1 MDAGSS
7 DLRSARPLPGSPPS
21 RRSRDPCSD
30 AGSRGASAGCALRA
44 GRGGGGGGAE
54 EKGARAAAD
63 PARLTLEGVAVASQI
78 PPSLAACVPPC
89 RSRRVRLLFAEPRA
103 PEPRRRGGELAG
115 LRGGRAAPGG
125 AGARAAAGLG
135 ARGSDRRA
143 GSRGPGALR
152 GRGEAEGAGAGRSRS
167 RSRGAWRRSGRSL
180 RAQSSGETVRR
191 ESGPE
196 RSPGAEVGR
205 EQTRPERQERRRGP
219 PPGRGGRAG
228 PGHACSSLRP
238 REAAMEVPAGEP
250 PARGCGPPPAPAPER
265 KKSHRAPS
273 PARPKDVAG
282 WSLAKGRRGPGPGAA
297 AACSS
302 ASSARPDKKGR
313 AVAPGARGAG
323 TRVAGVRTGVR
334 AKGRPRP
341 GTGPRPPPPPP
352 SLTDSSSEVSDCASE
367 EARLLGLELALSSD
381 AESAAGGPAGARTG
395 QPPQPA
401 PPAQQPPRPPASPEE
416 PSVAASSVGSSR
428 LPLSASLAFSDLTEE
443 MLDCGPGG
451 FMRELEELRSENDY
465 LKDEIE
471 ELRAEMLE
479 MRDVYMEEDVYQ
491 LQELRQQL
499 DQASKTCRILQYR
512 LRKAERRSLRAAQT
526 GQVDGELI
534 RGLEQDV
541 KVSKDISVRL
551 HKELEAV
558 EKKRARLEEENEEL
572 RQRLIET
579 ELAKQ
584 VLQTEL
590 ERPREHS
597 LKKRGTRSL
606 GKTDKKP
613 SVQEDSADLKC
624 QLHFAKEESA
634 LMCKKLTKL
643 AKENDGMKEELLKYR
658 SLYGD
663 LDGALSAEE
672 LADAPHSRET
682 ELKVHLKLVEE
693 EANLLSRRIVE
704 LEVENRG
711 LRAEMDD
718 MKDHGGGGCGG
729 PEARLAF
736 SALGGSECGESTAEL
751 RRHLQFVEEEA
762 ELLRRSSAELEDQ
775 NKLLLTELAKYR
787 SEHELD
793 VTLSEDS
800 CSVLSEP
807 SQEELAAAKLQIGE
821 LSGKVKKL
829 QYENRV
835 LLSNLQRC
843 DLASCQSTRPML
855 ETDAEAGDSAQCVPA
870 ALGEVQGPHAAR
882 LCRAREAEVLSG
894 LREQAVLVSKAIDV
908 LVADANGFSA
918 GLRLCLDNECAD
930 FRLHEAPDNNSEGPR
945 DTKLIHALLVRLS
958 LLQQELNAF
967 TRKADSVLGGP
978 TKEQPEP
985 FSALPSLGSQ
995 GPSKE
1000 ILLAKDL
1007 GSDFQIKELQ
1017 LVLAEA
1023 HDSLRG
1029 LQEQLSQERQ
1039 LRKEEADNF
1048 NQKMVQ
1054 LKEDQQRALLR
1065 REFEL
1070 QSLSLQRRLEQKFW
1084 SQEKNMLVQ
1093 ESQQFK
1099 HNFLLLFMKLRWFLK
1114 RWRQGKVLPNEGDD
1128 FLEVNSMK
1136 ELYLLMEE
1144 EEINAQHSDNK
1155 TCAGDSWTQN
1165 TPNEYIKT
1173 LADMKVTLKELCWL
1187 LRDERRGLT
1196 ELQQQFAK
1204 AKATWET
1211 ERAELKSHITPMEL
1225 KTGKGAGDRVGP
1237 DWKAALQRER
1247 EEQQH
1252 LLAESYSAV
1261 MELTRQLQISEH
1273 NWGQE
1278 KLQLV
1283 ERLQGEKQQVEQQ
1296 VKELQNRLSQLQK
1309 AADPWVL
1316 KHSDLEKQDN
1326 SWKETRS
1333 EKIHDKEGVSEVE
1346 LGGNGLKRTKSV
1358 SSMSEFESLL
1368 DCSPYL
1374 AGEAARGKKLPSSPA
1389 FAFVGPQPVEPEK
1402 AAPEQP
1408 GLSPGD
1414 CNRLGALGCPEP
1426 AGRQMQRSYTAP
1438 DKTGIRVYYS
1448 PPVARR
1454 LGVPVVHDRE
1464 GKIIIEP
1471 GFLFT
1476 TAKPKES
1483 AEADRLAESS
1493 YSRWLCNFSRQRLDG
1508 GSGSGPSAPGPTF
1521 PAALHDFEMSGNMS
1535 DDMKEITNC
1544 VRQAMRSGSLER
1556 KVKSTSSQTVGLA
1569 SVGTQTIRTVSVGL
1583 QTDPPRS
1590 SLHGKSWSPRS
1601 SSLVSV
1607 RSKQIASSLDKV
1619 HSRIERPC
1627 CSPKYGSPK
1636 LQRRSVSKLDGA
1648 KDRSLWNLHQGK
1660 QNGSAWARST
1670 TTRDSPVLRNINDG
1684 LSSLFSVVEHSGSTE
1699 SVWKLG
1705 MSEARA
1711 KPEPPKYGIVQ
1722 EFFRNVCGRAPSPTA
1737 TPGEE
1742 GPKKPEP
1749 LSPASY
1755 HQPEGVARIVNKKA
1769 AKPGSSEEARLS
1781 VLPQVGKD
1789 GVPRDGDGT
1798 TVLLSEDAVCD
1809 CSTQSLTS
1817 CFARPSRSAI
1827 RHSPSKC
1834 RLHPSESGW
1843 GGEERAVPPSE

>member
-1 MDAGSS
+1 
-7 DLRSARPLPGSPPS
+7 
-21 RRSRDPCSD
+21 
-30 AGSRGASAGCALRA
+30 
-44 GRGGGGGGAE
+44 
-54 EKGARAAAD
+54 
-63 PARLTLEGVAVASQI
+63 
-78 PPSLAACVPPC
+78 
-89 RSRRVRLLFAEPRA
+89 
-103 PEPRRRGGELAG
+103 
-115 LRGGRAAPGG
+115 
-125 AGARAAAGLG
+125 
-135 ARGSDRRA
+135 
-143 GSRGPGALR
+143 
-152 GRGEAEGAGAGRSRS
+152 
-167 RSRGAWRRSGRSL
+167 
-180 RAQSSGETVRR
+180 
-191 ESGPE
+191 
-196 RSPGAEVGR
+196 
-205 EQTRPERQERRRGP
+205 
-219 PPGRGGRAG
+219 
-228 PGHACSSLRP
+228 
-238 REAAMEVPAGEP
+238 
-250 PARGCGPPPAPAPER
+250 
-265 KKSHRAPS
+265 
-273 PARPKDVAG
+273 
-282 WSLAKGRRGPGPGAA
+282 
-297 AACSS
+297 
-302 ASSARPDKKGR
+302 
-313 AVAPGARGAG
+313 
-323 TRVAGVRTGVR
+323 
-334 AKGRPRP
+334 
-341 GTGPRPPPPPP
+341 
-352 SLTDSSSEVSDCASE
+352 
-367 EARLLGLELALSSD
+367 
-381 AESAAGGPAGARTG
+381 
-395 QPPQPA
+395 
-401 PPAQQPPRPPASPEE
+401 
-416 PSVAASSVGSSR
+416 
-428 LPLSASLAFSDLTEE
+428 

-451 FMRELEELRSENDY
+451 FVRELEELRSENDY

-606 GKTDKKP
+606 GKTDKKA

-643 AKENDGMKEELLKYR
+643 AKENDSMKEELLKYR

-663 LDGALSAEE
+663 LDSALSAEE

-718 MKDHGGGGCGG
+718 MKDHGGGCGG

-736 SALGGSECGESTAEL
+736 AMGGSECGESLAEL

-855 ETDAEAGDSAQCVPA
+855 ETDAEAGDSAQCVPT
-870 ALGEVQGPHAAR
+870 ALDEAHGPHAAR
-882 LCRAREAEVLSG
+882 LCRAREAEALPG
-894 LREQAVLVSKAIDV
+894 LREQAALVSKAIDV

-918 GLRLCLDNECAD
+918 GLRLYLDNECAD
-930 FRLHEAPDNNSEGPR
+930 FRLHEAPDNSEGPR
-945 DTKLIHALLVRLS
+945 DTKLIHAILVRLS
-958 LLQQELNAF
+958 MLQQELNAF
-967 TRKADSVLGGP
+967 TRKADMVLGSSA
-978 TKEQPEP
+978 KEQPEP
-985 FSALPSLGSQ
+985 FSSLPSLGSQ

-1007 GSDFQIKELQ
+1007 GSDFQPPDFRDLPEWEPRIREAFRTGDLDSKPDPSRSFRPYRAEDNDSYASEIKELQ

-1039 LRKEEADNF
+1039 LRKEEADTF

-1114 RWRQGKVLPNEGDD
+1114 RWRQGKVLPSEGDD

-1144 EEINAQHSDNK
+1144 EELNAQHSDNK
-1155 TCAGDSWTQN
+1155 TCTGDSWTQN

-1211 ERAELKSHITPMEL
+1211 ERAELKSHTTQVEL
-1225 KTGKGAGDRVGP
+1225 KAGKGAGERAGP

-1261 MELTRQLQISEH
+1261 MELTRQLQISER
-1273 NWGQE
+1273 NWSQE

-1316 KHSDLEKQDN
+1316 KHSDLEKQDS

-1333 EKIHDKEGVSEVE
+1333 EKIHDKEAVSEAE
-1346 LGGNGLKRTKSV
+1346 LGGTSLKRTKSV

-1374 AGEAARGKKLPSSPA
+1374 ASEGARGKKLPNNPA
-1389 FAFVGPQPVEPEK
+1389 FAFVGTQPVDPEK
-1402 AAPEQP
+1402 DAQEQ
-1408 GLSPGD
+1408 LSPRD
-1414 CNRLGALGCPEP
+1414 CSHLGALACQDP

-1483 AEADRLAESS
+1483 AEADGLAESS

-1508 GSGSGPSAPGPTF
+1508 GSGASPSASGPGF

-1590 SLHGKSWSPRS
+1590 SLHSKSWSPRS

-1607 RSKQIASSLDKV
+1607 RSKQISSSLDKV

-1636 LQRRSVSKLDGA
+1636 LQRRSVSKLDSA

-1722 EFFRNVCGRAPSPTA
+1722 EFFRNVCGRAPSPTSTA
-1737 TPGEE
+1737 GEE
-1742 GPKKPEP
+1742 STKKPEP
-1749 LSPASY
+1749 VSPASY
-1755 HQPEGVARIVNKKA
+1755 HQPEGMARVLNKKA
-1769 AKPGSSEEARLS
+1769 AKSGSSEEARLS

-1789 GVPRDGDGT
+1789 GVPRDGDGA
-1798 TVLLSEDAVCD
+1798 TVLPNEGSPPRMTSVTRSETVEMLEEEPVMSKTQDHQLESDPNPVEVCGKSSASLEMTQGVSQERVHLGSSAKEGGSCDLSHQEGLQSTSLHLTPQEQSAPRQDRRQSWRRASMKEMNRRKSLLPFHQGITELSRSISVNLAESKRLGALLLSSFEFSVQKLEPFLRGTEGFSLESFRATASSLSEELKHFADQLESDGTLQKCFEDSREKASDLSLETSVAEMKEYITKFSLERQTWDQLLLRYQEEAEEIISRGPAEAKITEVGVGPTTCLGSSQSEILNTKPD
-1809 CSTQSLTS
+1809 YQKIVQNQNRVFDWMGLVMDELQGSVKQLRAFMDESSQCLQKVSVQLGKRSTQQLDPSP
-1817 CFARPSRSAI
+1817 AR
-1827 RHSPSKC
+1827 KLL
-1834 RLHPSESGW
+1834 RLHP
-1843 GGEERAVPPSE
+1843 RNPPTALL

>member
-1 MDAGSS
+1 
-7 DLRSARPLPGSPPS
+7 
-21 RRSRDPCSD
+21 
-30 AGSRGASAGCALRA
+30 
-44 GRGGGGGGAE
+44 
-54 EKGARAAAD
+54 
-63 PARLTLEGVAVASQI
+63 
-78 PPSLAACVPPC
+78 
-89 RSRRVRLLFAEPRA
+89 
-103 PEPRRRGGELAG
+103 
-115 LRGGRAAPGG
+115 
-125 AGARAAAGLG
+125 
-135 ARGSDRRA
+135 
-143 GSRGPGALR
+143 
-152 GRGEAEGAGAGRSRS
+152 
-167 RSRGAWRRSGRSL
+167 
-180 RAQSSGETVRR
+180 
-191 ESGPE
+191 
-196 RSPGAEVGR
+196 
-205 EQTRPERQERRRGP
+205 
-219 PPGRGGRAG
+219 
-228 PGHACSSLRP
+228 
-238 REAAMEVPAGEP
+238 
-250 PARGCGPPPAPAPER
+250 
-265 KKSHRAPS
+265 
-273 PARPKDVAG
+273 
-282 WSLAKGRRGPGPGAA
+282 
-297 AACSS
+297 
-302 ASSARPDKKGR
+302 
-313 AVAPGARGAG
+313 
-323 TRVAGVRTGVR
+323 
-334 AKGRPRP
+334 
-341 GTGPRPPPPPP
+341 
-352 SLTDSSSEVSDCASE
+352 
-367 EARLLGLELALSSD
+367 
-381 AESAAGGPAGARTG
+381 
-395 QPPQPA
+395 
-401 PPAQQPPRPPASPEE
+401 
-416 PSVAASSVGSSR
+416 
-428 LPLSASLAFSDLTEE
+428 
-443 MLDCGPGG
+443 
-451 FMRELEELRSENDY
+451 
-465 LKDEIE
+465 
-471 ELRAEMLE
+471 MLE

-643 AKENDGMKEELLKYR
+643 AKENDSMKEELLKYR

-663 LDGALSAEE
+663 LDSALSAEE

-718 MKDHGGGGCGG
+718 MKDHGGGCGG
-729 PEARLAF
+729 TEARLAF
-736 SALGGSECGESTAEL
+736 SALGGGECGDSLVEL

-800 CSVLSEP
+800 CSALSEP
-807 SQEELAAAKLQIGE
+807 SQEELAAAKLQVSE

-870 ALGEVQGPHAAR
+870 ALGEAHGPHAAR
-882 LCRAREAEVLSG
+882 LCRAREAEALPG
-894 LREQAVLVSKAIDV
+894 LREQAALVSKAIDV
-908 LVADANGFSA
+908 LVAD
-918 GLRLCLDNECAD
+918 
-930 FRLHEAPDNNSEGPR
+930 
-945 DTKLIHALLVRLS
+945 
-958 LLQQELNAF
+958 ELNAF
-967 TRKADSVLGGP
+967 TRKADAVLGSSA
-978 TKEQPEP
+978 KEQPEP
-985 FSALPSLGSQ
+985 FPSLPALASQ

-1007 GSDFQIKELQ
+1007 GSDFQPPDFRDLPEWEPRIREPFRSGDLDSKPDPGRNFRPYRAEDNDSYASEIKELQ

-1114 RWRQGKVLPNEGDD
+1114 RWRQGKILPSEGDD

-1144 EEINAQHSDNK
+1144 EELNAQHSDNK

-1211 ERAELKSHITPMEL
+1211 ERAELKSHTAQMEL
-1225 KTGKGAGDRVGP
+1225 KAGKGAGERAGP

-1261 MELTRQLQISEH
+1261 MELTRQLQISER
-1273 NWGQE
+1273 NWSQE

-1309 AADPWVL
+1309 AAEPWIL

-1326 SWKETRS
+1326 SWKEVS
-1333 EKIHDKEGVSEVE
+1333 GVA
-1346 LGGNGLKRTKSV
+1346 GHPTKSV

-1374 AGEAARGKKLPSSPA
+1374 AGDATRGKKLPNNPA
-1389 FAFVGPQPVEPEK
+1389 FAFVGTQPVEAEK
-1402 AAPEQP
+1402 EAQEQP
-1408 GLSPGD
+1408 GLSPRD
-1414 CNRLGALGCPEP
+1414 CSRLGPLGCQEP
-1426 AGRQMQRSYTAP
+1426 AGRQISPIPRPPPLQQTSLFPRVQRPLWFASLSVFIYTH
-1438 DKTGIRVYYS
+1438 I
-1448 PPVARR
+1448 
-1454 LGVPVVHDRE
+1454 
-1464 GKIIIEP
+1464 
-1471 GFLFT
+1471 
-1476 TAKPKES
+1476 
-1483 AEADRLAESS
+1483 
-1493 YSRWLCNFSRQRLDG
+1493 W
-1508 GSGSGPSAPGPTF
+1508 
-1521 PAALHDFEMSGNMS
+1521 
-1535 DDMKEITNC
+1535 
-1544 VRQAMRSGSLER
+1544 
-1556 KVKSTSSQTVGLA
+1556 
-1569 SVGTQTIRTVSVGL
+1569 TQTHTHSLLVLFLWRTLIQWVY
-1583 QTDPPRS
+1583 
-1590 SLHGKSWSPRS
+1590 
-1601 SSLVSV
+1601 LV
-1607 RSKQIASSLDKV
+1607 
-1619 HSRIERPC
+1619 
-1627 CSPKYGSPK
+1627 
-1636 LQRRSVSKLDGA
+1636 
-1648 KDRSLWNLHQGK
+1648 
-1660 QNGSAWARST
+1660 
-1670 TTRDSPVLRNINDG
+1670 
-1684 LSSLFSVVEHSGSTE
+1684 
-1699 SVWKLG
+1699 
-1705 MSEARA
+1705 
-1711 KPEPPKYGIVQ
+1711 
-1722 EFFRNVCGRAPSPTA
+1722 
-1737 TPGEE
+1737 
-1742 GPKKPEP
+1742 
-1749 LSPASY
+1749 
-1755 HQPEGVARIVNKKA
+1755 
-1769 AKPGSSEEARLS
+1769 
-1781 VLPQVGKD
+1781 
-1789 GVPRDGDGT
+1789 
-1798 TVLLSEDAVCD
+1798 
-1809 CSTQSLTS
+1809 
-1817 CFARPSRSAI
+1817 
-1827 RHSPSKC
+1827 
-1834 RLHPSESGW
+1834 
-1843 GGEERAVPPSE
+1843 

>member
-1 MDAGSS
+1 
-7 DLRSARPLPGSPPS
+7 
-21 RRSRDPCSD
+21 
-30 AGSRGASAGCALRA
+30 
-44 GRGGGGGGAE
+44 
-54 EKGARAAAD
+54 
-63 PARLTLEGVAVASQI
+63 
-78 PPSLAACVPPC
+78 
-89 RSRRVRLLFAEPRA
+89 
-103 PEPRRRGGELAG
+103 
-115 LRGGRAAPGG
+115 
-125 AGARAAAGLG
+125 
-135 ARGSDRRA
+135 
-143 GSRGPGALR
+143 
-152 GRGEAEGAGAGRSRS
+152 
-167 RSRGAWRRSGRSL
+167 
-180 RAQSSGETVRR
+180 
-191 ESGPE
+191 
-196 RSPGAEVGR
+196 
-205 EQTRPERQERRRGP
+205 
-219 PPGRGGRAG
+219 
-228 PGHACSSLRP
+228 
-238 REAAMEVPAGEP
+238 MEVPAGEP

-297 AACSS
+297 AACSA

-313 AVAPGARGAG
+313 AVAPGARSAG

-401 PPAQQPPRPPASPEE
+401 PPAQQPPRPPASPDE

-451 FMRELEELRSENDY
+451 FVRELEELRSENDY

-551 HKELEAV
+551 HKELETV

-643 AKENDGMKEELLKYR
+643 AKENDSMKEELLKYR

-663 LDGALSAEE
+663 LDSALSAEE

-718 MKDHGGGGCGG
+718 MKDHGGGCGG
-729 PEARLAF
+729 SEARLAF
-736 SALGGSECGESTAEL
+736 SALGGGECGESLAEL

-775 NKLLLTELAKYR
+775 NKLLLAELAKYR

-870 ALGEVQGPHAAR
+870 ALGEAHGPHAAR
-882 LCRAREAEVLSG
+882 FCRAREAEVLPG
-894 LREQAVLVSKAIDV
+894 LREQAALVSKAIDV

-918 GLRLCLDNECAD
+918 GLRLYLDNECTD
-930 FRLHEAPDNNSEGPR
+930 FRLHEAPDNSEGPR
-945 DTKLIHALLVRLS
+945 DTKLIHAILVRLTM
-958 LLQQELNAF
+958 LQQELNAF
-967 TRKADSVLGGP
+967 TRKADTVLGSSA
-978 TKEQPEP
+978 KEQPEP
-985 FSALPSLGSQ
+985 FSSLPALGSQ
-995 GPSKE
+995 GSSKE

-1007 GSDFQIKELQ
+1007 GSDFQPPDFRDLPEWEPRIREPFRSGDLDSKPDPSRSFRPYRAEDNDSYASEIKELQ

-1054 LKEDQQRALLR
+1054 
-1065 REFEL
+1065 
-1070 QSLSLQRRLEQKFW
+1070 
-1084 SQEKNMLVQ
+1084 
-1093 ESQQFK
+1093 
-1099 HNFLLLFMKLRWFLK
+1099 
-1114 RWRQGKVLPNEGDD
+1114 
-1128 FLEVNSMK
+1128 VNSMK

-1144 EEINAQHSDNK
+1144 EELNAQHSDNK
-1155 TCAGDSWTQN
+1155 TCTGDSWTQN

-1211 ERAELKSHITPMEL
+1211 ERAELKSHTAQMEL
-1225 KTGKGAGDRVGP
+1225 KAGKGAGERAGP

-1261 MELTRQLQISEH
+1261 MELTRQLQISER
-1273 NWGQE
+1273 NWSQE

-1333 EKIHDKEGVSEVE
+1333 EKILDKEGVSEAE
-1346 LGGNGLKRTKSV
+1346 LGGTALKRTKSV

-1374 AGEAARGKKLPSSPA
+1374 AGEAARGKKLPNNPA
-1389 FAFVGPQPVEPEK
+1389 FAFVGTQPVDSEK
-1402 AAPEQP
+1402 DAQEQP
-1408 GLSPGD
+1408 GLSPRD
-1414 CNRLGALGCPEP
+1414 CNRLGALGCQEP
-1426 AGRQMQRSYTAP
+1426 SGRQMQRSYTAP

-1493 YSRWLCNFSRQRLDG
+1493 YSRWLCNFSRQRLDAGSG
-1508 GSGSGPSAPGPTF
+1508 GSPSAAGPGF

-1544 VRQAMRSGSLER
+1544 VRQAMRSGSLEK

-1590 SLHGKSWSPRS
+1590 GLHGKSWSPRS

-1607 RSKQIASSLDKV
+1607 RSKQISSSLDKV

-1636 LQRRSVSKLDGA
+1636 LQRRSVSKLDSA

-1722 EFFRNVCGRAPSPTA
+1722 EFFRNVCGRAPSPTSA
-1737 TPGEE
+1737 AGEE
-1742 GPKKPEP
+1742 STKKPEP

-1755 HQPEGVARIVNKKA
+1755 HQPEGMARILNKKA
-1769 AKPGSSEEARLS
+1769 AKSGSSEEARLS

-1789 GVPRDGDGT
+1789 GVPRDGDGA
-1798 TVLLSEDAVCD
+1798 TVLPNEDAVCD

-1817 CFARPSRSAI
+1817 CFARPSRAAI

-1843 GGEERAVPPSE
+1843 GGEERAAPPSE

>member
-1 MDAGSS
+1 M
-7 DLRSARPLPGSPPS
+7 
-21 RRSRDPCSD
+21 
-30 AGSRGASAGCALRA
+30 
-44 GRGGGGGGAE
+44 
-54 EKGARAAAD
+54 
-63 PARLTLEGVAVASQI
+63 
-78 PPSLAACVPPC
+78 
-89 RSRRVRLLFAEPRA
+89 
-103 PEPRRRGGELAG
+103 
-115 LRGGRAAPGG
+115 
-125 AGARAAAGLG
+125 
-135 ARGSDRRA
+135 
-143 GSRGPGALR
+143 
-152 GRGEAEGAGAGRSRS
+152 EA
-167 RSRGAWRRSGRSL
+167 
-180 RAQSSGETVRR
+180 
-191 ESGPE
+191 
-196 RSPGAEVGR
+196 
-205 EQTRPERQERRRGP
+205 
-219 PPGRGGRAG
+219 
-228 PGHACSSLRP
+228 
-238 REAAMEVPAGEP
+238 PAGESS
-250 PARGCGPPPAPAPER
+250 ARGYCPPPAPAPPTER

-282 WSLAKGRRGPGPGAA
+282 WSLAKGRRGTGPGAA
-297 AACSS
+297 AACGA

-313 AVAPGARGAG
+313 AVTPGARGAG
-323 TRVAGVRTGVR
+323 PRVAGVRTGVR

-381 AESAAGGPAGARTG
+381 AESAAGGPAGTRTG

-401 PPAQQPPRPPASPEE
+401 PSGQQPPRPPASPDE

-451 FMRELEELRSENDY
+451 LVRELEELRSENDY

-526 GQVDGELI
+526 GQVDDELI

-541 KVSKDISVRL
+541 KVSKDISMRL
-551 HKELEAV
+551 HKELEVV
-558 EKKRARLEEENEEL
+558 EKKRMRLEEENEGL

-613 SVQEDSADLKC
+613 TAQEDSADLKC

-643 AKENDGMKEELLKYR
+643 AKENDSMKEELLKYR

-663 LDGALSAEE
+663 LDAALSAEE

-718 MKDHGGGGCGG
+718 MKDHGGSGG

-736 SALGGSECGESTAEL
+736 SALGGECGESLAEL

-775 NKLLLTELAKYR
+775 NKLLLNELAKYR

-843 DLASCQSTRPML
+843 DLASCQNTRPML

-870 ALGEVQGPHAAR
+870 PLGEALEPHTAR
-882 LCRAREAEVLSG
+882 LCRAREAEALPG
-894 LREQAVLVSKAIDV
+894 LREQAALVSKAIDV
-908 LVADANGFSA
+908 LVADANGFSV

-930 FRLHEAPDNNSEGPR
+930 LRLHEAPDNSEGPR
-945 DTKLIHALLVRLS
+945 DAKLIHAILVRLS
-958 LLQQELNAF
+958 VLQQELNTF
-967 TRKADSVLGGP
+967 TRKVDVALGNSG
-978 TKEQPEP
+978 KEQSEP
-985 FSALPSLGSQ
+985 FPALPALGSQ

-1000 ILLAKDL
+1000 IMLAKDL
-1007 GSDFQIKELQ
+1007 GSDF
-1017 LVLAEA
+1017 
-1023 HDSLRG
+1023 
-1029 LQEQLSQERQ
+1029 
-1039 LRKEEADNF
+1039 
-1048 NQKMVQ
+1048 Q

-1084 SQEKNMLVQ
+1084 SQEKNILVQ

-1114 RWRQGKVLPNEGDD
+1114 RWRQGKVLPHEEDD

-1144 EEINAQHSDNK
+1144 EEMNAQHSDNK
-1155 TCAGDSWTQN
+1155 ACTGDSWTQN

-1204 AKATWET
+1204 AKAMWET
-1211 ERAELKSHITPMEL
+1211 ERAELKGHASQMEL
-1225 KTGKGAGDRVGP
+1225 KAGKGASERPGP

-1261 MELTRQLQISEH
+1261 MELTRQLQISERH
-1273 NWGQE
+1273 WSQE

-1296 VKELQNRLSQLQK
+1296 VKELQNRLNQLQK
-1309 AADPWVL
+1309 AAEPWVL

-1333 EKIHDKEGVSEVE
+1333 EKTHDKEGVSEAE
-1346 LGGNGLKRTKSV
+1346 LGGTGLKRTKSV

-1374 AGEAARGKKLPSSPA
+1374 AGGDGRNKKLPNSPA
-1389 FAFVGPQPVEPEK
+1389 FAFVSTEPVEPEK
-1402 AAPEQP
+1402 DAKEKP
-1408 GLSPGD
+1408 GLSTRD
-1414 CNRLGALGCPEP
+1414 CNRMGTLACQEP

-1454 LGVPVVHDRE
+1454 LGVPVVHDKE
-1464 GKIIIEP
+1464 GKILIEP

-1483 AEADRLAESS
+1483 AEADGLAESS

-1508 GSGSGPSAPGPTF
+1508 GSGGNTSGSGPAF

-1590 SLHGKSWSPRS
+1590 SLHSKSWSPRS
-1601 SSLVSV
+1601 SSLMSV
-1607 RSKQIASSLDKV
+1607 RSKQISSSLDKV

-1636 LQRRSVSKLDGA
+1636 LQRRSVSKLDST

-1705 MSEARA
+1705 MSEART
-1711 KPEPPKYGIVQ
+1711 KPEPHKYGIVQ
-1722 EFFRNVCGRAPSPTA
+1722 EFFRNVCGRAPSPTTA
-1737 TPGEE
+1737 AGEE
-1742 GPKKPEP
+1742 SSKKPEP

-1755 HQPEGVARIVNKKA
+1755 HQPEGVARILNKKA
-1769 AKPGSSEEARLS
+1769 VKAGGSEEVRPTMLS
-1781 VLPQVGKD
+1781 QVGKD
-1789 GVPRDGDGT
+1789 GVLRDGDGA
-1798 TVLLSEDAVCD
+1798 LILSSEDAVCD
-1809 CSTQSLTS
+1809 CSAQSLAS
-1817 CFARPSRSAI
+1817 CFVRPSRNTI

-1843 GGEERAVPPSE
+1843 GGEERAAPQ

>member
-1 MDAGSS
+1 
-7 DLRSARPLPGSPPS
+7 
-21 RRSRDPCSD
+21 
-30 AGSRGASAGCALRA
+30 
-44 GRGGGGGGAE
+44 
-54 EKGARAAAD
+54 
-63 PARLTLEGVAVASQI
+63 
-78 PPSLAACVPPC
+78 
-89 RSRRVRLLFAEPRA
+89 
-103 PEPRRRGGELAG
+103 
-115 LRGGRAAPGG
+115 
-125 AGARAAAGLG
+125 
-135 ARGSDRRA
+135 
-143 GSRGPGALR
+143 
-152 GRGEAEGAGAGRSRS
+152 
-167 RSRGAWRRSGRSL
+167 
-180 RAQSSGETVRR
+180 
-191 ESGPE
+191 
-196 RSPGAEVGR
+196 
-205 EQTRPERQERRRGP
+205 
-219 PPGRGGRAG
+219 
-228 PGHACSSLRP
+228 
-238 REAAMEVPAGEP
+238 
-250 PARGCGPPPAPAPER
+250 
-265 KKSHRAPS
+265 
-273 PARPKDVAG
+273 
-282 WSLAKGRRGPGPGAA
+282 
-297 AACSS
+297 
-302 ASSARPDKKGR
+302 
-313 AVAPGARGAG
+313 
-323 TRVAGVRTGVR
+323 
-334 AKGRPRP
+334 
-341 GTGPRPPPPPP
+341 
-352 SLTDSSSEVSDCASE
+352 
-367 EARLLGLELALSSD
+367 
-381 AESAAGGPAGARTG
+381 
-395 QPPQPA
+395 
-401 PPAQQPPRPPASPEE
+401 
-416 PSVAASSVGSSR
+416 
-428 LPLSASLAFSDLTEE
+428 

-451 FMRELEELRSENDY
+451 FVRELEELRSENDY

-551 HKELEAV
+551 HKELEVV

-584 VLQTEL
+584 VLQAEL

-643 AKENDGMKEELLKYR
+643 AKENDSMKEELLKYR

-663 LDGALSAEE
+663 LDAALSAEE

-718 MKDHGGGGCGG
+718 MKDHGSGCTG

-736 SALGGSECGESTAEL
+736 SALGTGECGESLAEL

-775 NKLLLTELAKYR
+775 NKLLLSELAKYR
-787 SEHELD
+787 AEHELD

-843 DLASCQSTRPML
+843 DLASCQSTLPML

-870 ALGEVQGPHAAR
+870 PLGEAHEPHTAR
-882 LCRAREAEVLSG
+882 LCRAREAEALPG
-894 LREQAVLVSKAIDV
+894 LREQAALVSKAIDV

-930 FRLHEAPDNNSEGPR
+930 FRLHEAPDNSEGPR
-945 DTKLIHALLVRLS
+945 DTKLIHAILVRLS
-958 LLQQELNAF
+958 MLQQELNAF
-967 TRKADSVLGGP
+967 TRKADTVLGSSG
-978 TKEQPEP
+978 KEEP
-985 FSALPSLGSQ
+985 FSSLPALGSQ
-995 GPSKE
+995 GSSKE

-1007 GSDFQIKELQ
+1007 SSDFPPPDFRDLPEWEPRIREAFRAGDLDSKPDPSRSFRPYRAEDNDSYASEIKELQ

-1144 EEINAQHSDNK
+1144 EELNAQHSDNK
-1155 TCAGDSWTQN
+1155 TCTGDSWTQN

-1211 ERAELKSHITPMEL
+1211 ERVELKGHSTQVEL
-1225 KTGKGAGDRVGP
+1225 KAGKGPGERPGP

-1261 MELTRQLQISEH
+1261 MELTRQLQISER
-1273 NWGQE
+1273 NWSQE

-1326 SWKETRS
+1326 NWKETRN
-1333 EKIHDKEGVSEVE
+1333 EKIHDKEVASEAE
-1346 LGGNGLKRTKSV
+1346 IGGTGLKRTKSV

-1374 AGEAARGKKLPSSPA
+1374 AGEATRGKKLSNSSA
-1389 FAFVGPQPVEPEK
+1389 FAFVDPESVDPEK
-1402 AAPEQP
+1402 DAKEKP
-1408 GLSPGD
+1408 GLSPQD
-1414 CNRLGALGCPEP
+1414 CSRLGALDCHGPG
-1426 AGRQMQRSYTAP
+1426 GRQMQRSHTAP

-1448 PPVARR
+1448 PPLARR
-1454 LGVPVVHDRE
+1454 LGVPVVHDKE

-1483 AEADRLAESS
+1483 AEADGLAESS
-1493 YSRWLCNFSRQRLDG
+1493 YGRWLCNFSRQRLEG
-1508 GSGSGPSAPGPTF
+1508 SSGSGPSAAGPGF

-1544 VRQAMRSGSLER
+1544 VRQAMRSGSLGR

-1569 SVGTQTIRTVSVGL
+1569 SVGTQTVRTVSVGL

-1590 SLHGKSWSPRS
+1590 SLHSKSWSPRS

-1607 RSKQIASSLDKV
+1607 RSKQISSSLDKV
-1619 HSRIERPC
+1619 HARIERPC

-1636 LQRRSVSKLDGA
+1636 LQRRSVSKLDST

-1705 MSEARA
+1705 MAETRP

-1722 EFFRNVCGRAPSPTA
+1722 EFFRNVCGRAPSPTSVA
-1737 TPGEE
+1737 GEE
-1742 GPKKPEP
+1742 STKKPEP

-1755 HQPEGVARIVNKKA
+1755 HQPEGMARILNKKG
-1769 AKPGSSEEARLS
+1769 AKSCSIEEARPTL
-1781 VLPQVGKD
+1781 LPQVGKD
-1789 GVPRDGDGT
+1789 GISRDGEGA
-1798 TVLLSEDAVCD
+1798 TVLPNEDAVCD
-1809 CSTQSLTS
+1809 CSAQSLTS

-1843 GGEERAVPPSE
+1843 SGEERAGPPSE

>member
-1 MDAGSS
+1 MEA
-7 DLRSARPLPGSPPS
+7 
-21 RRSRDPCSD
+21 
-30 AGSRGASAGCALRA
+30 
-44 GRGGGGGGAE
+44 
-54 EKGARAAAD
+54 
-63 PARLTLEGVAVASQI
+63 PAV
-78 PPSLAACVPPC
+78 
-89 RSRRVRLLFAEPRA
+89 
-103 PEPRRRGGELAG
+103 
-115 LRGGRAAPGG
+115 
-125 AGARAAAGLG
+125 
-135 ARGSDRRA
+135 
-143 GSRGPGALR
+143 
-152 GRGEAEGAGAGRSRS
+152 
-167 RSRGAWRRSGRSL
+167 
-180 RAQSSGETVRR
+180 
-191 ESGPE
+191 
-196 RSPGAEVGR
+196 
-205 EQTRPERQERRRGP
+205 
-219 PPGRGGRAG
+219 
-228 PGHACSSLRP
+228 
-238 REAAMEVPAGEP
+238 EP
-250 PARGCGPPPAPAPER
+250 PTRGCGPPPAPTPER

-282 WSLAKGRRGPGPGAA
+282 WSLAKGRRGPGPGAV
-297 AACSS
+297 AACGA

-313 AVAPGARGAG
+313 AVAPGVRGAG

-341 GTGPRPPPPPP
+341 GAGPRPPPPPP

-381 AESAAGGPAGARTG
+381 AESAAGAPAGTRTG

-401 PPAQQPPRPPASPEE
+401 PATQQPPRPPASPEE

-443 MLDCGPGG
+443 MLDCGPGS

-541 KVSKDISVRL
+541 KVSKDISMRL
-551 HKELEAV
+551 HKELEVV

-613 SVQEDSADLKC
+613 SAQEDSADLKC

-643 AKENDGMKEELLKYR
+643 AKENDSMKEDLLRYR

-663 LDGALSAEE
+663 LDAALSAEE

-718 MKDHGGGGCGG
+718 MKDHSSGCGG

-736 SALGGSECGESTAEL
+736 SVLGGSECGESLAEL

-775 NKLLLTELAKYR
+775 NKLLLNELAKYR

-843 DLASCQSTRPML
+843 DLASCHSTRPML

-870 ALGEVQGPHAAR
+870 PLGEAHEPHSAR
-882 LCRAREAEVLSG
+882 LCRARDAEVLPG
-894 LREQAVLVSKAIDV
+894 LREQAILVSKAIDV

-918 GLRLCLDNECAD
+918 GLRLCLDKECAD
-930 FRLHEAPDNNSEGPR
+930 FRLHEAPDNSEGPR
-945 DTKLIHALLVRLS
+945 DTKLIHAILVRLRV
-958 LLQQELNAF
+958 LQQELNTF
-967 TRKADSVLGGP
+967 TRKADSVLGSSG
-978 TKEQPEP
+978 KEQPEP
-985 FSALPSLGSQ
+985 FPPLPALGSQ
-995 GPSKE
+995 GASKE
-1000 ILLAKDL
+1000 IILAKDL
-1007 GSDFQIKELQ
+1007 GSDFQPPDFRDLPEWEPRIREAFRTGDLDSKADSSWSFRPYRAEDNDSYASEIKELQ

-1039 LRKEEADNF
+1039 LRKEETDSF

-1084 SQEKNMLVQ
+1084 SQEKNILVQ

-1144 EEINAQHSDNK
+1144 EELNAQHSDNK
-1155 TCAGDSWTQN
+1155 SCTGDSWTQN
-1165 TPNEYIKT
+1165 TPNEYVKT
-1173 LADMKVTLKELCWL
+1173 LADMKVTLKELCRL
-1187 LRDERRGLT
+1187 LHEERRGLT

-1204 AKATWET
+1204 AKAAWET
-1211 ERAELKSHITPMEL
+1211 ERAELKSHSTQMEL
-1225 KTGKGAGDRVGP
+1225 KAGKGTGERAGP

-1261 MELTRQLQISEH
+1261 MELTRQLQISER
-1273 NWGQE
+1273 NWSQE

-1283 ERLQGEKQQVEQQ
+1283 ERLQGEKQQAEQQ

-1326 SWKETRS
+1326 SWKETRN
-1333 EKIHDKEGVSEVE
+1333 EKIHDKEAVSEAE
-1346 LGGNGLKRTKSV
+1346 LGGTSLKRTKSV

-1374 AGEAARGKKLPSSPA
+1374 AGGDARGKKLPSNPG
-1389 FAFVGPQPVEPEK
+1389 FTFVNPEQVDPEK
-1402 AAPEQP
+1402 EAKEKP
-1408 GLSPGD
+1408 GLSPQD
-1414 CNRLGALGCPEP
+1414 CNPLGTLGCQDP
-1426 AGRQMQRSYTAP
+1426 AGKQMQRSYTAP

-1454 LGVPVVHDRE
+1454 LGVPVVHDKE
-1464 GKIIIEP
+1464 GKILIEP

-1483 AEADRLAESS
+1483 AEADGLADSS
-1493 YSRWLCNFSRQRLDG
+1493 YGRWLCNFSRQRLDG
-1508 GSGSGPSAPGPTF
+1508 SSGGSATAPGSAF
-1521 PAALHDFEMSGNMS
+1521 PPALHDFEMSGNMS

-1556 KVKSTSSQTVGLA
+1556 KVKNTSSQTVGLA
-1569 SVGTQTIRTVSVGL
+1569 SVGTQTIQTVSVGL

-1607 RSKQIASSLDKV
+1607 RSKQISSSLDKV

-1636 LQRRSVSKLDGA
+1636 LQRRSVSKLDST

-1711 KPEPPKYGIVQ
+1711 KPEPPKYGLVQ
-1722 EFFRNVCGRAPSPTA
+1722 EFFRNVCGRAPSPTSA
-1737 TPGEE
+1737 VGDENS
-1742 GPKKPEP
+1742 KKPDP

-1755 HQPEGVARIVNKKA
+1755 HQPEGMPRVLNKKA
-1769 AKPGSSEEARLS
+1769 AKAGSGEEARATM
-1781 VLPQVGKD
+1781 LPQVGKD
-1789 GVPRDGDGT
+1789 GVPRDADGAL
-1798 TVLLSEDAVCD
+1798 VLPSEDAVCD
-1809 CSTQSLTS
+1809 CNTQSLT